1 MSGKLKFA
9 PIRREKFISIAIPS
23 SLVKDTPHLREK
35 VSKIGLIGRIA
46 SIYKIEEIIIYLD
59 KFYSEQFKE
68 ARLISLI
75 LEYMEMPQY
84 LRKYTFKIMP
94 QLKFV
99 GILPPLRTPNHL
111 VTNKIED
118 LRPGDIREGIVIN
131 SDRKISLVNIGFKK
145 LAKVKY
151 YLKEGSRVTIR
162 IKSVKKEIW
171 ANPVTKEEISI
182 YWGYRVI
189 FPKTS
194 LGDIIRRMKYDVVIA
209 TSKHG
214 RNVNEC
220 INELN
225 DKWEKAKSIL
235 IIFGSPA
242 HGVDEHL
249 LKENIITD
257 DVTNLKINMIL
268 DQGVETVRTEEAVNA
283 SLSIL
288 NLVD

>member
-1 MSGKLKFA
+1 LKKSQAFI
-9 PIRREKFISIAIPS
+9 PERRNRIISLAIPA
-23 SLVKDTPHLREK
+23 SLARDTPHLREK
-35 VSKIGLIGRIA
+35 VSKIGLIGRVA
-46 SIYKIEEIIIYLD
+46 SIFRIEEIIIYLD
-59 KFYSEQFKE
+59 KRYPDQIKD
-68 ARLISLI
+68 AHLIRLI
-75 LEYMEMPQY
+75 LEYMETPQY
-84 LRKYTFKIMP
+84 LRKYLFKLIP
-94 QLKFV
+94 QLKYA
-99 GILPPLRTPNHL
+99 GILPPLRTPHHL
-111 VTNKIED
+111 VANKIEN
-118 LRPGDIREGIVIN
+118 LATGDIREGVVIKSHN
-131 SDRKISLVNIGFKK
+131 KISLANIGLNKLVNVKGNFKK
-145 LAKVKY
+145 
-151 YLKEGSRVTIR
+151 GSRIAMKIR
-162 IKSVKKEIW
+162 HIAGEIW
-171 ANPVTKEEISI
+171 ADPVRRGEIKI

-225 DKWEKAKSIL
+225 DKWEKAKRIL

-257 DVTNLKINMIL
+257 DVTNFKINMIP

-288 NLVD
+288 NLLD

>member
-1 MSGKLKFA
+1 MSGKFKFA
-9 PIRREKFISIAIPS
+9 PKRREKFISIALPS

-35 VSKIGLIGRIA
+35 ISKIGLIGRIA
-46 SIYKIEEIIIYLD
+46 SIYRIEEIIIYLD
-59 KFYSEQFKE
+59 KFYPEQFKE
-68 ARLISLI
+68 ARLINLI

-94 QLKFV
+94 QLKYV

-111 VTNKIED
+111 VTNKFEE
-118 LRPGDIREGIVIN
+118 LRVGDIREGVVIN
-131 SDRKISLVNIGFKK
+131 SDRRISLVNVGFKK

-151 YLKEGSRVTIR
+151 YFKEGSRVTLR
-162 IKSVKKEIW
+162 IKSVKKEVW
-171 ANPVTKEEISI
+171 ANPVKKEEISI
-182 YWGYRVI
+182 YWGYHVI
-189 FPKTS
+189 FPKIS
-194 LGDIIRRMKYDVVIA
+194 LGEVIRRMKYDVVIA

-220 INELN
+220 IDELN
-225 DKWEKAKSIL
+225 DEWEKANSIL

-249 LKENIITD
+249 LKENIITED
-257 DVTNLKINMIL
+257 MTNFKINMIP

-288 NLVD
+288 NLLD